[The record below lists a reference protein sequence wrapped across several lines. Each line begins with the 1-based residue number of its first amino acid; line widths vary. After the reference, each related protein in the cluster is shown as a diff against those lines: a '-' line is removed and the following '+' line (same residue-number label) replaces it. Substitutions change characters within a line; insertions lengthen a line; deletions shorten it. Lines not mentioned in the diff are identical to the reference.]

1 MTSQPELRIVLLDSI
16 PTWGG
21 GEAWCVRTAAALERR
36 GHRVVIACD
45 RGSALEE
52 RARDQG
58 LEVWAEHLTGPR
70 GLLAARRLARRM
82 RADGT
87 EILIANLNRDV
98 RVGAVACSRSGAR
111 LVQRRGIARRIK
123 PTRRSRALYT
133 GPVRHV
139 IVNCQAILDEMTAGA
154 EWVDRSR
161 FAIVPNGIELGA
173 EPTSAERESARAK
186 LEIAPDRPVACIVAR
201 LAPMKGHAHL
211 LEAWATVQQRVPD
224 ALLLVAGAGELEAE
238 LRASA
243 QLMGLGESVRFLG
256 FLADPRPVLVAS
268 DLFVLASVRDEGCN
282 NTLLEAMVSG
292 LPAVVTR
299 CGGLPEQ
306 VVEGETGRIVPIG
319 DGPALANATAELLA
333 DPALRGRMAR
343 AARQRALSNYAL
355 PAVTERLEEL
365 LLSIRAGS

>member
-1 MTSQPELRIVLLDSI
+1 MTSQPVLRIVLLDSI

-21 GEAWCVRTAAALERR
+21 GEAWCVRTTAALERR

-70 GLLAARRLARRM
+70 ALLAARRLARRM
-82 RADGT
+82 REDGT

-98 RVGAVACSRSGAR
+98 RMGASACSRSGAR

-154 EWVDRSR
+154 DWLDRSR
-161 FAIVPNGIELGA
+161 FTVVPNGIEVGA
-173 EPTSAERESARAK
+173 EPTSAEREEARVR
-186 LEIAPDRPVACIVAR
+186 LEIASDRPCACIVAR
-201 LAPMKGHAHL
+201 LAPMKGHAYL
-211 LEAWATVQQRVPD
+211 LAAWPTVLERLPG
-224 ALLLVAGAGELEAE
+224 ALLLVAGAGESAAE

-243 QLMGLGESVRFLG
+243 LRQDLGESVRFLG

-282 NTLLEAMVSG
+282 NTLLEAMECG

-299 CGGLPEQ
+299 CGGLVEQ
-306 VVEGETGRIVPIG
+306 VLAGETGRIVPIG
-319 DGPALANATAELLA
+319 DGPALGSAIAELLG

-355 PAVTERLEEL
+355 PAVTERLEQL
-365 LLSIRAGS
+365 LLSIRAGP